1 MVDINNLEE
10 ELRGIPNDYIILV
23 ETSAENAFEVAL
35 AVVRF
40 LTKKNDYG
48 IIVSANRPYTTLLNI
63 YRRNNIDISK
73 VFIVDLISKN
83 LNEDFKTENVMFIDN
98 VSSLTDI
105 SLSVNEHMK
114 KLNGKKF
121 VFFDSLTTMLIHNE
135 PYVFAR
141 FIHSILTRMR
151 LNGVGGVLIS
161 LIDSSNH
168 DIRAEI
174 AQLCD
179 RVIKVT

>member
-1 MVDINNLEE
+1 MVDIKALDK
-10 ELRGIPNDYIILV
+10 ELSKLPDDYIVLV
-23 ETSAENAFEVAL
+23 ETSAENAFDVAL

-40 LTKKNDYG
+40 LTKKSDYG
-48 IIVSANRPYTTLLNI
+48 IIVSANRPYTTLLNA
-63 YRRNNIDISK
+63 YQRNNIDTSK

-83 LNEDFKTENVMFIDN
+83 LNGHFKAENVMFIDN

-105 SLSVNEHMK
+105 SLSVNRHMK
-114 KLNGKKF
+114 ELNGKKF

-161 LIDSSNH
+161 LTDSSNY
-168 DIRAEI
+168 DLRAEI

-179 RVIKVT
+179 KVIKIE

>member
-1 MVDINNLEE
+1 
-10 ELRGIPNDYIILV
+10 
-23 ETSAENAFEVAL
+23 
-35 AVVRF
+35 
-40 LTKKNDYG
+40 
-48 IIVSANRPYTTLLNI
+48 
-63 YRRNNIDISK
+63 
-73 VFIVDLISKN
+73 
-83 LNEDFKTENVMFIDN
+83 
-98 VSSLTDI
+98 
-105 SLSVNEHMK
+105 MK

-161 LIDSSNH
+161 LTDSSNY

-179 RVIKVT
+179 KVIKIT